1 MLAAGT
7 AGFKSRKEEK
17 LNRYEVIAIVKSD
30 LPDEDITTIL
40 ERYQAIITERKGVIA
55 KAEKWGKRRLA
66 YEIKKQKDGFYLFI
80 DFAGN
85 GPIVNEVERN
95 FKIDDRI
102 LKFMTVKKEGAVTQ
116 EGIEAE
122 IAAAE
127 AKKTQAT
134 AAAQENASASKDEK
148 SSEEAPRPQRIS
160 PRKPAA
166 KEESTV
172 KGE

>member
-1 MLAAGT
+1 M
-7 AGFKSRKEEK
+7 
-17 LNRYEVIAIVKSD
+17 NRYEVLAIVKSD
-30 LPDEDITTIL
+30 LPDEDITAIL
-40 ERYQAIITERKGVIA
+40 ERYQGIITERQGVIA

-102 LKFMTVKKEGAVTQ
+102 LKFMTVKKEGAVTK
-116 EGIEAE
+116 EGIDAE
-122 IAAAE
+122 VAAAE
-127 AKKTQAT
+127 AKKTQAASGT
-134 AAAQENASASKDEK
+134 QEITSAGKDGK
-148 SSEEAPRPQRIS
+148 SSEEAPRVQRIT
-160 PRKPAA
+160 PKKPAA